1 MMHPVDFFLSCV
13 GGVIAFFG
21 FGLALFCSQAWV
33 VWTAG
38 AGVALLGIA
47 QGMDRWRTVSRRW

>member
-1 MMHPVDFFLSCV
+1 MMHPVDFLLSCV

-21 FGLALFCSQAWV
+21 FSLALFCSQAWV

-38 AGVALLGIA
+38 AGTALLVLA
-47 QGMDRWRTVSRRW
+47 QGLDRWRTVSRRW